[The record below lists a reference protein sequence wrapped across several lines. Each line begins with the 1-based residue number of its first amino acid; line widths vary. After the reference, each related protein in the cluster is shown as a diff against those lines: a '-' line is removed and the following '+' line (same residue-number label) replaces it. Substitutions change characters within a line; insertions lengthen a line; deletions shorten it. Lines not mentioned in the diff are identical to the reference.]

1 IPDASPNPVR
11 PMTETMALRLRPV
24 FGIALLLGSAMA
36 LSQCGGGSPTA
47 PQQTIETV
55 PVANN
60 PTPITTPTPDPVTET
75 PVQPPVIPPPGSSS
89 TFVNVLGDTGWCGSP
104 ALGPLSR
111 LFERFDGD
119 ILLAG
124 DLAYPS

>member
-1 IPDASPNPVR
+1 MVP
-11 PMTETMALRLRPV
+11 RLRPA
-24 FGIALLLGSAMA
+24 FGFALLLGSAMA

-47 PQQTIETV
+47 PQQAIETV
-55 PVANN
+55 PIA
-60 PTPITTPTPDPVTET
+60 TTPPPTAIPNPEPNPEAAPTT
-75 PVQPPVIPPPGSSS
+75 PPVIPTPGSAS

-111 LFERFDGD
+111 MFDRYDGD

-124 DLAYPS
+124 DLAYPSGTMEEFRNCFEP